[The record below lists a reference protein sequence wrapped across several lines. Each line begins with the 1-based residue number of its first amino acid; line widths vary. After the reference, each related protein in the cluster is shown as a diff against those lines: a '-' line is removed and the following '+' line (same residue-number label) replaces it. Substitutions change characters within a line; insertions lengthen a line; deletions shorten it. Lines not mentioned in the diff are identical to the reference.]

1 MSSTAQSHA
10 QDQVQIGF
18 DPVIRFLSVIVLAL
32 GLLVLAGWIFDVA
45 ALTAFIPPFSQPM
58 SVASAL
64 VFVCLGVSLW
74 NRKHKVCCLVVQT
87 VVLSVGVVVTLSRA
101 GALPIEQVLV
111 HLAAPTRNLFMN
123 VRMSA
128 TTSVSFS
135 ILGAIGISAVAFP
148 NRRSVVARQVM
159 LILLAFLILLTIIGF
174 LYSITVLRSYG
185 FGKGNLNRKYGMS
198 MPSISCR
205 DLPATARESTL
216 LSLFDASHVGKV
228 VRRILLLVLAV
239 PIAVGGGV
247 ATLERGGVVSPMQAL
262 LLTVTATILPLSVLV
277 IRQGGVIL
285 GSENQMRENWKIH
298 RELIEHMFDG
308 VLVLQ
313 EGTSLGNF
321 FVTEVND
328 AATVLLEVRRS

>member
-32 GLLVLAGWIFDVA
+32 GLLVLAGWIFDAA

-74 NRKHKVCCLVVQT
+74 NRRHKVCCLVVQT

-111 HLAAPTRNLFMN
+111 HLATPTRNLFMN

-135 ILGAIGISAVAFP
+135 ILGAIGISAVALP

-185 FGKGNLNRKYGMS
+185 LGKEI
-198 MPSISCR
+198 SIGS
-205 DLPATARESTL
+205 TACLCLLFLAEIFRQRQESTL
-216 LSLFDASHVGKV
+216 LSLFDASQVGKV

-247 ATLERGGVVSPMQAL
+247 ATLERAAFLVRCRPSSSPS
-262 LLTVTATILPLSVLV
+262 PPP
-277 IRQGGVIL
+277 
-285 GSENQMRENWKIH
+285 
-298 RELIEHMFDG
+298 
-308 VLVLQ
+308 
-313 EGTSLGNF
+313 F
-321 FVTEVND
+321 F
-328 AATVLLEVRRS
+328 LCLFW